1 MIILASESPA
11 RIRLLKAA
19 GLIFESRAHRVAEG
33 FDDEPEAPQD
43 VARRLAA
50 EKALSITEAT
60 PEDLVIG
67 SDQVLECDG
76 KLFSKARDIE
86 ELKLQLHELRGRTH
100 ALHAGLACVQEGKVI
115 FSHVSTATLKMRH
128 FSDTFLESY
137 LAWNSSD
144 VLSCVGGYK
153 IEQEGIQLFDK
164 IDGDI
169 FTIQGIPLL
178 PLLAFLRSRK
188 LLLP

>member
-19 GLIFESRAHRVAEG
+19 GLIFESRVHHVVEEFG
-33 FDDEPEAPQD
+33 NGSEIPQN

-50 EKALSITEAT
+50 EKALSISEVG

-67 SDQVLECDG
+67 SDQVLECESR
-76 KLFSKARDIE
+76 LFSKAHNIA
-86 ELKLQLHELRGRTH
+86 ELRLHLQELRGQTH
-100 ALHAGLACVQEGKVI
+100 ALHASFACVQEGKVI

-137 LAWNSSD
+137 LTRNGRD

-153 IEQEGIQLFDK
+153 IEGEGIQLFEN
-164 IDGDI
+164 IEGDV

-178 PLLAFLRSRK
+178 PLLAFLRSQR
-188 LLLP
+188 LFPT

>member
-1 MIILASESPA
+1 MIVLASQSPA

-19 GLIFESRAHRVAEG
+19 GLVFEARAHRAAEG
-33 FDDEPEAPQD
+33 FGDGSEAPQD

-50 EKALSITEAT
+50 EKALSIIETT

-76 KLFSKARDIE
+76 RLFSKARDIT
-86 ELKLQLHELRGRTH
+86 ELRLHLQELRGRTH

-128 FSDTFLESY
+128 FSDMFLENY
-137 LAWNSSD
+137 LARNGSD

-153 IEQEGIQLFDK
+153 IEAEGIQLFES
-164 IDGDI
+164 IIGDR

-178 PLLAFLRSRK
+178 PLLEFLRSLK
-188 LLLP
+188 LLPA

>member
-11 RIRLLKAA
+11 RIRLLEAA
-19 GLIFESRAHRVAEG
+19 GLVFKTHAHRAAERFG
-33 FDDEPEAPQD
+33 GGSEASQD

-50 EKALSITEAT
+50 EKALSIIETK

-67 SDQVLECDG
+67 SDQMLECEG
-76 KLFSKARDIE
+76 RLFSKARDIA
-86 ELKLQLHELRGRTH
+86 ELRLHLQALRGRTH

-115 FSHVSTATLKMRH
+115 FSHVSTAALKMRH
-128 FSDTFLESY
+128 FSDQFLDNY
-137 LAWNSSD
+137 LARNGQD

-153 IEQEGIQLFDK
+153 IEGEGIQLFENIK
-164 IDGDI
+164 GDS

-188 LLLP
+188 LLAE